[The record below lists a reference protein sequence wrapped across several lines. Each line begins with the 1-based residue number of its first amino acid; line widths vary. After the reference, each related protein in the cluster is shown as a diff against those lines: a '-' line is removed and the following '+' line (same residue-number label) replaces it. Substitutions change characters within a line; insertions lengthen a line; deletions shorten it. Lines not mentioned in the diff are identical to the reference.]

1 MADGNFNRNI
11 LPYNN
16 YRSGLR
22 AGRSS
27 ERARAMKI
35 FEDMVREEHLGKDAD
50 ETGRLI
56 REFRERLFSE
66 IHTCF
71 SGENTPLG
79 HNKKYVP

>member
-35 FEDMVREEHLGKDAD
+35 FEDMVREEHLAKTQTKPGGLYASFVN
-50 ETGRLI
+50 GSSR
-56 REFRERLFSE
+56 SE
-66 IHTCF
+66 
-71 SGENTPLG
+71 
-79 HNKKYVP
+79 

>member
-35 FEDMVREEHLGKDAD
+35 FEDMVRED

-66 IHTCF
+66 
-71 SGENTPLG
+71 
-79 HNKKYVP
+79 

>member
-35 FEDMVREEHLGKDAD
+35 FEEMVREEHLGKDAD
-50 ETGRLI
+50 ETERLI

-66 IHTCF
+66 
-71 SGENTPLG
+71 
-79 HNKKYVP
+79 